1 MIDFLKKLL
10 SSKKEKAKAS
20 TTESRIDYTPKVT
33 IPDQPKVTK
42 QETKVEDSSKST
54 KSIVTEKK
62 LEVKRF
68 TETFKS
74 SDPLDQI
81 DQIVKFYNSFGVG
94 KDFYLKQKTPVTAES
109 PQLLLDQIY
118 TTQELYIK
126 HLNRLPFAEEL
137 RLSTWVDHPKK
148 MKEVV
153 DSMPKEYTQYSLAL
167 RALSMEMPLVIHA
180 DKAQK
185 TI

>member
-10 SSKKEKAKAS
+10 SSKKEKPKAS
-20 TTESRIDYTPKVT
+20 TSESKIEKIKETAATVTNKEPVASLTSNTP
-33 IPDQPKVTK
+33 
-42 QETKVEDSSKST
+42 
-54 KSIVTEKK
+54 IVTEKK

-74 SDPLDQI
+74 NDPLDQI

-94 KDFYLKQKTPVTAES
+94 KDFYAKQKTPVTAES

-137 RLSTWVDHPKK
+137 RLSTWVDHPTK
-148 MKEVV
+148 MKEVIS
-153 DSMPKEYTQYSLAL
+153 SMPKEYTQYSLAL